1 MHLFNIIVLQHF
13 QEQKE
18 TFCQRESQ
26 FVSKWPRKTRFGA
39 KPGIPG
45 GDKGQ

>member
-1 MHLFNIIVLQHF
+1 MTALKPNIVVTKKKTENLS
-13 QEQKE
+13 K
-18 TFCQRESQ
+18 ESQ
-26 FVSKWPRKTRFGA
+26 LVSKWSRKTQFGA